1 MERNYQMNSV
11 AVQGV
16 FRLIKSALTGQPL
29 PLPEGFD
36 LEQVQDLLKKH
47 KIENIVYYG
56 AVNCGIDP
64 RTAVM
69 TGLFSATYKCLYA
82 HERQQ
87 REAEQLLRC
96 FEEQGIDHMPLKGM
110 LTKKLYRRSD
120 MRIMGDADILIRM
133 EQYSRIKPLLEQLGF
148 TEKLESDHELVWVK
162 PGLYLELHKRLIPS
176 YNYDYAA
183 YFGDGWRLA
192 KPCAD
197 KPYCYELSAEDHLV
211 YLFTHF
217 AKHYRDG
224 GIGIRHLTDLYVF
237 RNAYPQL
244 DEAYVRRELQV
255 LQLDVFYSN
264 IWAAL
269 DRVFDDGPG
278 NQATDLIIS
287 TVLGSGLYGTKEQ
300 RIAAA
305 GAWEKASGNT
315 VGQAKRSRWLRLA
328 LPPYSVMRE
337 KYPILEKAAILLP
350 VMWVVRWFSTWCTKK
365 QTIRSQQDRMRMMT
379 KSRVDHYEQALQEVG
394 LAFHFEE

>member
-16 FRLIKSALTGQPL
+16 FRLIKSALTGQPM

-64 RTAVM
+64 KSEVM
-69 TGLFSATYKCLYA
+69 TGLFSTTYKYLFA
-82 HERQQ
+82 HERQLQ
-87 REAEQLLRC
+87 EADKLLRC
-96 FEEQGIDHMPLKGM
+96 FADNGIDHMPLKGL
-110 LTKKLYRRSD
+110 LTKELYRRPD

-133 EQYSRIKPLLEQLGF
+133 EQYDRIKPLLEQLGF

-162 PGLYLELHKRLIPS
+162 PDLYLELHKRLIPS

-192 KPCAD
+192 RPCAD
-197 KPYCYELSAEDHLV
+197 KPYCYELSAEDHMV

-237 RNAYPQL
+237 RQAHPQL
-244 DEAYVRRELQV
+244 DHAYIVKELQV

-278 NQATDLIIS
+278 NQVTELIIS

-300 RIAAA
+300 HIAAA
-305 GAWEKASGNT
+305 GVREKAGGNT
-315 VGQAKRSRWLRLA
+315 VGQVKRKRWLRLA
-328 LPPYSVMRE
+328 LPPYGVMRE
-337 KYPILEKAAILLP
+337 KYPVLEKAAILLP
-350 VMWVVRWFSTWCTKK
+350 VMWVVRWFSTIGSKR
-365 QTIRSQQDRMRMMT
+365 QVLRAQQERMRMMT
-379 KSRVDHYEQALQEVG
+379 KSCVDQYEQALHAVG